1 MRGKDFKYDSV
12 EKKALVDSIWFTAA
26 IAIAAYLVYKLL
38 ANLSYIESLIAQI

>member
-12 EKKALVDSIWFTAA
+12 EKKALIDGIWFTA
-26 IAIAAYLVYKLL
+26 IIAAAAYMVYKLL